1 MKKLINAVVKI
12 FKNRV
17 FFYFLLWVF
26 AAKFICYANMDYI
39 TGVVFETKDLN
50 KINLVGKYNFTAQ
63 ISGEKYN
70 IETTDQ
76 QGQKIAHIGSF
87 SDQECVALS
96 FSNPAVLNGSNVYSA
111 AITAD
116 NYPLGVHDSAQ
127 VVWLA
132 LIMSGKWIK
141 NSTQNGHYPLVL
153 TTQLME
159 RKLPFAEAEVTN
171 ARTVPTGLMRQFT
184 LNLPPV
190 LYLEEMELKS
200 LGVSAFDI
208 SKLARTYDN
217 RIRVP
222 LSDIKGGYPFLRY
235 ESKWDEDKKYPRSG
249 TLTRFYKPDGL
260 GGTEKPMANWE
271 IKTILDKSS
280 DSTAPEVPV
289 PALVMVHDHRFIDKG
304 GNPKTYL
311 LHHEPWPRRDSTYY
325 HRLRGQ
331 VSAERKGASNLS
343 TSWAIAIISCLA
355 VVPVVIATI
364 RIFFNKGDSRPSN

>member
-1 MKKLINAVVKI
+1 MKTLTKAAERL

-17 FFYFLLWVF
+17 VLYFFIWGFD
-26 AAKFICYANMDYI
+26 AKSICYANVDYI
-39 TGVVFETKDLN
+39 TGVVLETKDLS
-50 KINLVGKYNFTAQ
+50 KRNLVGKHNFTAQ

-76 QGQKIAHIGSF
+76 QGQKIAQIGSF
-87 SDQECVALS
+87 SDQECVAVS
-96 FSNPAVLNGSNVYSA
+96 FSNPVVLNGSNVYSA

-116 NYPLGVHDSAQ
+116 NYPIGVHDSAQ
-127 VVWLA
+127 VVWMA

-141 NSTQNGHYPLVL
+141 NSTPNGHYPLVL

-171 ARTVPTGLMRQFT
+171 VRMVPTGLMRQFT

-208 SKLARTYDN
+208 SKLARASDN

-222 LSDIKGGYPFLRY
+222 LSDIKSGYPFLRY
-235 ESKWDEDKKYPRSG
+235 ESEWDEDKKHPRSG
-249 TLTRFYKPDGL
+249 NLTRFYKPDGL

-271 IKTILDKSS
+271 IKIILDKSS

-289 PALVMVHDHRFIDKG
+289 PALVMVNDYRFIDKVG
-304 GNPKTYL
+304 DPKTYL
-311 LHHEPWPRRDSTYY
+311 LDHEPWPRRDSTYY

-355 VVPVVIATI
+355 VVPVVIVMI
-364 RIFFNKGDSRPSN
+364 IIFSKKADSRFSS

>member
-1 MKKLINAVVKI
+1 MKKLIKTAGKI

-17 FFYFLLWVF
+17 FFCFLLWVF
-26 AAKFICYANMDYI
+26 AAKSVCYANIDYI

-50 KINLVGKYNFTAQ
+50 KRNLVGKYNFTAQ

-76 QGQKIAHIGSF
+76 QGQKIAQIGFF
-87 SDQECVALS
+87 SDQECVAVS

-116 NYPLGVHDSAQ
+116 SYPLGVHDSAQ

-132 LIMSGKWIK
+132 LIMSGKWIE
-141 NSTQNGHYPLVL
+141 NSTLNGHYPLVL
-153 TTQLME
+153 STQLME
-159 RKLPFAEAEVTN
+159 RKLPFAEAEVIN
-171 ARTVPTGLMRQFT
+171 AKMVPTGLMKQFT

-200 LGVSAFDI
+200 LGVSDFDI
-208 SKLARTYDN
+208 SKLARTHDN

-222 LSDIKGGYPFLRY
+222 LSDIKDSYPFLRY
-235 ESKWDEDKKYPRSG
+235 ESEWDEDKKFPRSG
-249 TLTRFYKPDGL
+249 RLTRLSKPDGL

-271 IKTILDKSS
+271 IKIILDKSS
-280 DSTAPEVPV
+280 DSTVPEVSV
-289 PALVMVHDHRFIDKG
+289 PALVMVHDHRLLDKV
-304 GNPKTYL
+304 GNPKAYL

-343 TSWAIAIISCLA
+343 TGWAIAIISCLA
-355 VVPVVIATI
+355 VVPVIIATI
-364 RIFFNKGDSRPSN
+364 RMFFNKGDSRPSS

>member
-1 MKKLINAVVKI
+1 MKTLIKAAKKL
-12 FKNRV
+12 FKSRV
-17 FFYFLLWVF
+17 ASCFLIWGF
-26 AAKFICYANMDYI
+26 DAKSICHANVDYL
-39 TGVVFETKDLN
+39 TGVVFETKDLD
-50 KINLVGKYNFTAQ
+50 KKSIVSKYNFTAK
-63 ISGEKYN
+63 ISGETYN
-70 IETTDQ
+70 IEIADQ
-76 QGQKIAHIGSF
+76 QGQKIARIGSF
-87 SDQECVALS
+87 CDQDSVAVS
-96 FSNPAVLNGSNVYSA
+96 YSNPAVLNGSNVYSA

-132 LIMSGKWIK
+132 LIMSGTWIK
-141 NSTQNGHYPLVL
+141 NSTLNGHYPLVL

-200 LGVSAFDI
+200 LGVSDFDI
-208 SKLARTYDN
+208 SKLARTRDN

-222 LSDIKGGYPFLRY
+222 LSDIKYGYPFLRY
-235 ESKWDEDKKYPRSG
+235 QSEWDEDKKYPISG
-249 TLTRFYKPDGL
+249 NLTRFHKPDGL

-271 IKTILDKSS
+271 IKINLYKSS

-289 PALVMVHDHRFIDKG
+289 PDLVMVHDHRFLDKV

-343 TSWAIAIISCLA
+343 TSWAIAIIFCLA

-364 RIFFNKGDSRPSN
+364 RIFFKKGDSRPSS